1 MYEINRFGNFT
12 GFPAWGQPWNKHNHH
27 PAIEH
32 LSGAMDVINE
42 EMRSSGYSNVYIK
55 YFNAEYFS
63 RGEPQ
68 SRQDSVVELLKY
80 LLDKLMPIGILHVC
94 QVRQAHE
101 ILGAIEKTNKDAK
114 RIRLSKM
121 FYETIPSMGTIG
133 HQVINNDELIAR
145 KRNHLKFVE
154 EALCFLDEGKYRQI
168 NALDYFCEAFLQC
181 ELETLDQNSH
191 QYQKLEAWIENTQQW
206 GNSTFQIRNLF
217 KMNKRST
224 EGFVQQAIPNHRYLF
239 HSTYANNVLSIL
251 KFGLMPN
258 SGAPAAFNLGPGIYF
273 SDTAAGVLGR
283 FLGSI
288 NVGIIFVCRVALG
301 QQHEVTEYFG
311 SDVDSNAIYETNHS
325 LFLNKNVGKEINMTT
340 FDGDLQIVS
349 ERLNEANEYVVP
361 HPNQVKIEYIL
372 VVSRDN

>member
-1 MYEINRFGNFT
+1 
-12 GFPAWGQPWNKHNHH
+12 
-27 PAIEH
+27 
-32 LSGAMDVINE
+32 MDVINE
-42 EMRSSGYSNVYIK
+42 EMRSDGYSNVYIK

-68 SRQDSVVELLKY
+68 SRQDNVVELLKY
-80 LLDKLMPIGILHVC
+80 LLDKFMPLGFLHVC
-94 QVRQAHE
+94 QVRKARE
-101 ILGAIEKTNKDAK
+101 ILHAIEATNDDAK

-121 FYETIPSMGTIG
+121 FYETIPSMGISC
-133 HQVINNDELIAR
+133 HQVIYNDELIAR
-145 KRNHLKFVE
+145 KKNHLKFVE
-154 EALCFLDEGKYRQI
+154 DALYFLDEGKLRQI

-191 QYQKLEAWIENTQQW
+191 QFQKLEAWIRNTQQS
-206 GNSTFQIRNLF
+206 GNSTYQIRNLF
-217 KMNKRST
+217 KMNQRST

-283 FLGSI
+283 FFGLI

-301 QQHEVTEYFG
+301 QQHEVTGYF
-311 SDVDSNAIYETNHS
+311 DANDDSNAIYETNQS
-325 LFLNKNVGKEINMTT
+325 IFFNKNNGNEINMAP
-340 FDGDLQIVS
+340 FDGDMQIVS
-349 ERLNEANEYVVP
+349 ERLNGANEYVVP

-372 VVSRDN
+372 VASRDN